1 MLAQQWLRVVGLL
14 DLPLLHELHLL
25 QTNRLTMTLCVDKT
39 LPLLPVS
46 ALTLPQPLQRL
57 CGSGLLGL

>member
-1 MLAQQWLRVVGLL
+1 MVGLL
-14 DLPLLHELHLL
+14 DLLLLHELHLL

-57 CGSGLLGL
+57 CGSGLFGL